1 LAEATPWR
9 RCSACKKPIALGA
22 VYWACNV
29 STCNQKRTALC
40 FCSVSCWE
48 VHLPGANHREAWAV
62 EKRAPTTAAPGD
74 WAGPPRRPE
83 PPPASGHGL
92 PSGPSRRPEPPPA
105 SGHGLPSGPSRRPD
119 APPASGHGLPGG
131 PSRRPDAPPASG
143 GALPGGPSRRPE
155 AGARRLVRGPAA
167 PAPEAAPREVLIV
180 ASRLKE
186 YVRARVGYNTSDRV
200 LEPLSDI
207 VRRVVDQAIENA
219 RRDGR
224 MTVLDR
230 DIPGL

>member
-1 LAEATPWR
+1 MTEATPWR
-9 RCSACKKPIALGA
+9 RCSACKKPIAFGA

-62 EKRAPTTAAPGD
+62 EKRAPATAAAD
-74 WAGPPRRPE
+74 DASRAAARGPT
-83 PPPASGHGL
+83 S
-92 PSGPSRRPEPPPA
+92 
-105 SGHGLPSGPSRRPD
+105 
-119 APPASGHGLPGG
+119 
-131 PSRRPDAPPASG
+131 APPASG
-143 GALPGGPSRRPE
+143 GNPRAAGTPPASSGNPRATGTPPASGDDRRATLTPPASGDDPPGGPSRRPE
-155 AGARRLVRGPAA
+155 LGTRRLVRGPAA
-167 PAPEAAPREVLIV
+167 APAEQAPREVLIV
-180 ASRLKE
+180 ASRLKD

-207 VRRVVDQAIENA
+207 VRQVVDRAIENA

-230 DIPGL
+230 DIEG

>member
-1 LAEATPWR
+1 LTEATPWR

-29 STCNQKRTALC
+29 STCNQKRTALS

-48 VHLPGANHREAWAV
+48 VHLPGANHRESWAV
-62 EKRAPTTAAPGD
+62 EKRAPKTADG
-74 WAGPPRRPE
+74 E
-83 PPPASGHGL
+83 IVPPA
-92 PSGPSRRPEPPPA
+92 A
-105 SGHGLPSGPSRRPD
+105 
-119 APPASGHGLPGG
+119 AGG
-131 PSRRPDAPPASG
+131 G
-143 GALPGGPSRRPE
+143 V
-155 AGARRLVRGPAA
+155 RRLVRSTAPAA
-167 PAPEAAPREVLIV
+167 PAPDPVPREVLII

-200 LEPLSDI
+200 LEPLSDL
-207 VRRVVDQAIENA
+207 VRRIVDEAIDNA

-230 DIPGL
+230 DIPGDVR